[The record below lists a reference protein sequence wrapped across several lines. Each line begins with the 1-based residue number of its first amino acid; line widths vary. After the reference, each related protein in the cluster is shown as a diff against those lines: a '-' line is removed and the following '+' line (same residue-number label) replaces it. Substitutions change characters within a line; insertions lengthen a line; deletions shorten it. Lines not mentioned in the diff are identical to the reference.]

1 MSNFRKD
8 EYKKTIEYAK
18 KLLNNNVDMT
28 DIVAKTNLR
37 KEQVKDNMIKK
48 EKELN
53 DKKDKFFTYM
63 KFFICYSLYKVF

>member
-28 DIVAKTNLR
+28 DIVAKTNLS
-37 KEQVKDNMIKK
+37 KEQVKDIMIKK
-48 EKELN
+48 
-53 DKKDKFFTYM
+53 KK
-63 KFFICYSLYKVF
+63 S

>member
-1 MSNFRKD
+1 MNNFRKD

-28 DIVAKTNLR
+28 DIVAKTNLS
-37 KEQVKDNMIKK
+37 KEQVKDIMIKK

-53 DKKDKFFTYM
+53 DKQDKFFTYM

>member
-1 MSNFRKD
+1 MNNFRKD

-28 DIVAKTNLR
+28 DIVAKTNLS
-37 KEQVKDNMIKK
+37 KEQVKDIMIKK

-53 DKKDKFFTYM
+53 DKQDKFLH
-63 KFFICYSLYKVF
+63 I